1 MVAVENRRGT
11 VSGSWPT
18 DPNNQSDRCQHEK
31 LAQRPKPALQTRG
44 SSI

>member
-11 VSGSWPT
+11 IGGSRPT
-18 DPNNQSDRCQHEK
+18 DPNNQSDRRQHEK
-31 LAQRPKPALQTRG
+31 LAQRPKPAHQTRG